1 MAPVTVLFCLMLWT
15 SGKALRHC
23 SMPLFTVCKNLAVV
37 GTTLY
42 EYVKFGN
49 SVSTGIRVSLAM
61 MTLGSVV
68 AGLGDMSATPIGLL
82 WLLANVVVTIS
93 YLAVLK
99 ERMPADV
106 SSASKTLHNNIL
118 TLIIFALVSA
128 SAGELSPFM
137 LKISAQTRTFQ
148 IGVLTT
154 GVLGTAINMTTFWCM
169 HVTNG
174 ATYAFVGASNKIP
187 VALIGHFVFHSVIT
201 TTGWCGVTLGLA
213 SGLVYAMTRERE
225 RQQRDAETQHAGE
238 GEKLLDSPDSQDGDE
253 GDAEWSPLRKG
264 AVRPESRA

>member
-1 MAPVTVLFCLMLWT
+1 MLWT

-253 GDAEWSPLRKG
+253 GDAEWSLLRKG